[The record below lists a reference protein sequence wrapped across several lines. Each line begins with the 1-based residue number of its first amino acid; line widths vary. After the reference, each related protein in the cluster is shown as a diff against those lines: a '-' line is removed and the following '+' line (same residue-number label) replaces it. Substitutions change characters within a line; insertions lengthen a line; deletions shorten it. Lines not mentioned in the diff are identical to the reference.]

1 MVENKEWT
9 LLSEEESIQCNGG
22 DGKEKSVFAD
32 WITFLY
38 DKLFGN

>member
-1 MVENKEWT
+1 MENKEWT
-9 LLSEEESIQCNGG
+9 LLSSIQCNGG
-22 DGKEKSVFAD
+22 DGKEKNVFAD